1 MNRRLLYLLVIVIIL
16 VSFNKC
22 NADEVADFQSEG
34 QELLKRKQQYTRAIQ
49 LIDKRLIELNALID
63 YVQKAEVERLKI
75 EARIKEVER
84 QGTQEAERIGTE

>member
-1 MNRRLLYLLVIVIIL
+1 MKRLAILIICTLLIG
-16 VSFNKC
+16 C
-22 NADEVADFQSEG
+22 NQVDARADEVAEFQAEG
-34 QELLKRKQQYTRAIQ
+34 QRLLKRKQQYTRAIQ

>member
-1 MNRRLLYLLVIVIIL
+1 MNRRLLCLLVIVIIL

-22 NADEVADFQSEG
+22 NADEVADFQAEG
-34 QELLKRKQQYTRAIQ
+34 QRLLKRKQQYTRAIQ

>member
-1 MNRRLLYLLVIVIIL
+1 MKRLAILIICTLLIG
-16 VSFNKC
+16 C
-22 NADEVADFQSEG
+22 NQVDARADEVADFQAEG
-34 QELLKRKQQYTRAIQ
+34 QRLLKRKQQYTRAIQ